1 MQLILEHKLFKS
13 KKFNTFILMNYRAFF
28 NRDFENINYKANN
41 EEKNRIIKIIENAIE
56 DDDSVY

>member
-1 MQLILEHKLFKS
+1 
-13 KKFNTFILMNYRAFF
+13 MNYRAFF